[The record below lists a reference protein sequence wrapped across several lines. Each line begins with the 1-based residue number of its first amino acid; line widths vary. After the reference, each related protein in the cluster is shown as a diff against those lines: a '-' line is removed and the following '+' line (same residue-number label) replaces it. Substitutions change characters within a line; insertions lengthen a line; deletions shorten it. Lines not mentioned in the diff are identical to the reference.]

1 MTLNT
6 KKGKWKKDI
15 RNIVWKIYFLQ
26 YSHVQHDLNMQM
38 TELNKYYMNR
48 STKVN
53 HMNRPKASIFIS
65 IRLHIVLYQI
75 EVYAEI

>member
-1 MTLNT
+1 
-6 KKGKWKKDI
+6 
-15 RNIVWKIYFLQ
+15 
-26 YSHVQHDLNMQM
+26 MQM
-38 TELNKYYMNR
+38 TELNKHYMNR